1 MTHPGAPPTIHPM
14 TPREQMLAGE
24 WYVPEGAELA
34 ALGERRRQ
42 LCSRINDPKATPEK
56 VARAL
61 GELLGT
67 VGEGVEVRPPFACDY
82 GAHTHLGPGVFVNVG
97 AVVLDC
103 AEVRIGAATKLG
115 PNVQL
120 LTPDHPRDP
129 ERRRARWERALP
141 ITIGENVWIGGGS
154 IVGPGVTI
162 GDDAIV
168 GAGAVVVDDVAA
180 GATVVGVPARPTS
193 ARAPR
198 PGT

>member
-1 MTHPGAPPTIHPM
+1 
-14 TPREQMLAGE
+14 MLAGV
-24 WYVPEGAELA
+24 WYIPEGPELA
-34 ALGERRRQ
+34 AMGERRRQ

-61 GELLGT
+61 GELLGSL
-67 VGEGVEVRPPFACDY
+67 GDGVEVRPPFACDY

-103 AEVRIGAATKLG
+103 AEVRIGAATKIG

-141 ITIGENVWIGGGS
+141 ITIGENVWIGGGA

-168 GAGAVVVDDVAA
+168 GAGAVVVDDVDA
-180 GATVVGVPARPTS
+180 GVTVVGVPARPTVD
-193 ARAPR
+193 ATPR
-198 PGT
+198 SRT